1 MMDNFSFRGQRIEQ
15 FGAVAAFGK
24 SMRIGAKIRRQ
35 EYALPRGGSVE
46 IGEPV
51 HEITQRTVTI
61 TPMDGVTAD
70 ETWRRKI
77 LSWLQ
82 GGRGEMIV
90 HNDPRVMRI
99 AQFDADG
106 TWGDQGWPFGELT
119 LTMTLQPLAYAAQ
132 ESQASGATKGGSCR
146 LLLMCESALEIPVH
160 AIIRAKSGVI
170 TDVSITAGGKTL
182 ILSGMSGTTGTVI
195 EYDCGA
201 FLGNVPS
208 LKIGGALDF
217 SPVASGRWAELYA
230 FPDEPVEI
238 VVAGGEADVVL
249 IGRGRWPT

>member
-1 MMDNFSFRGQRIEQ
+1 MMDNFTFRGQRIEQ
-15 FGAVAAFGK
+15 FGAVAAFGR
-24 SMRIGAKIRRQ
+24 SMRIGAKIARQ

-51 HEITQRTVTI
+51 HESTQRTVTI

-70 ETWRRKI
+70 ENWRRKI

-82 GGRGEMIV
+82 AGRGKMIV

-99 AQFDADG
+99 AQFNMDG
-106 TWGDQGWPFGELT
+106 TWGDAGWPFGELN

-132 ESQASGATKGGSCR
+132 ETQASGTTKSGSCR
-146 LLLMCESALEIPVH
+146 LMLMCESALEIPVH

-170 TDVSITAGGKTL
+170 TGAAITANGKTL
-182 ILSGMSGTTGTVI
+182 ELAGMRAAPGTVI

-201 FLGNVPS
+201 FLGDAPKLLV
-208 LKIGGALDF
+208 GGALDF

-230 FPDEPVEI
+230 FGDEPVEI
-238 VVAGGEADVVL
+238 AVAGGEADVVL
-249 IGRGRWPT
+249 IGRGRWPA

>member
-1 MMDNFSFRGQRIEQ
+1 MMDNFTFRGKRIEE
-15 FGAVAAFGK
+15 FGASAAFGK

-51 HEITQRTVTI
+51 YESTQRAVTI
-61 TPMDGVTAD
+61 TPMDGITAD

-77 LSWLQ
+77 LAWLQ

-90 HNDPRVMRI
+90 HNDPRVMRM
-99 AQFDADG
+99 AQFDSDG
-106 TWGDQGWPFGELT
+106 TWGDAGWPFGELS

-132 ESQASGATKGGSCR
+132 EAQQSAATAGGSCR

-160 AIIRAKSGVI
+160 AIIRPKSGVI
-170 TDVSITAGGKTL
+170 QSAAITAGGKTL
-182 ILSGMSGTTGTVI
+182 VLNGMSAAPGTVI
-195 EYDCGA
+195 EYDCGEY
-201 FLGNVPS
+201 LGDVPS
-208 LKIGGALDF
+208 LKVGGALDF

-230 FPDEPVEI
+230 FPDEPVS
-238 VVAGGEADVVL
+238 VTVTGGEADVVL
-249 IGRGRWPT
+249 IGRGRWPA